1 MSTLL
6 GLDLVASAMK
16 LAVGDQSGV
25 SQIAS
30 VLLPSD
36 LVRDHKMVSEEAV
49 AQEVKHA
56 LREQHMKKRPCAVV
70 IPAES
75 AIVRRL
81 TVPYMSPEQLRVN
94 LPYEFHDFIQ
104 GGKDQYFYDY
114 AVVSVIQGRKD
125 DSGKEEPPTL
135 DLLAAATRKE
145 TIAAYRRMLRLAGMK
160 LVRAVPECL
169 AYGHLLRA
177 KLVQKREEYR
187 GECAV
192 GDVGEQTIAIDLFLS
207 APEKGLL
214 FDTQRTVTTLAQ
226 VGEIIDIFAEAGV
239 KQVKYALKGWTKGG
253 YGHWPDALPVERSV
267 GKNSDLTALAQKAAE
282 LGSTLSL
289 TANFVEADTDT
300 RSYSKRNDVVYLS
313 NYAILTDPDEETFIL
328 SPEVIR
334 EKYEAFAKE
343 AEKLSVS
350 GLRLERVGQYIP
362 FNYNRGHV
370 WTTEQTLEAYQ
381 QMLADA
387 RASLGEVSV
396 QGGAIWAAPYADL
409 LTEVPYKDSGFQ
421 FTTEAVPFY
430 QLVMHG
436 VRAYT
441 ATPGN
446 LSSDLDREMLRWVEM
461 GYMPYFELTWSSTE
475 ELMYTDYQS
484 LFTAQYSAW
493 LDKVSAIAADFADG
507 DLHNLRTA
515 LMMEHTKIS
524 SDLIRVRY
532 DNGMQVY
539 VNYADH
545 DQQADGLTIPA
556 MGYLV
561 TKEGAQ

>member
-1 MSTLL
+1 M
-6 GLDLVASAMK
+6 
-16 LAVGDQSGV
+16 
-25 SQIAS
+25 
-30 VLLPSD
+30 
-36 LVRDHKMVSEEAV
+36 
-49 AQEVKHA
+49 
-56 LREQHMKKRPCAVV
+56 
-70 IPAES
+70 
-75 AIVRRL
+75 
-81 TVPYMSPEQLRVN
+81 
-94 LPYEFHDFIQ
+94 
-104 GGKDQYFYDY
+104 
-114 AVVSVIQGRKD
+114 
-125 DSGKEEPPTL
+125 
-135 DLLAAATRKE
+135 
-145 TIAAYRRMLRLAGMK
+145 
-160 LVRAVPECL
+160 
-169 AYGHLLRA
+169 
-177 KLVQKREEYR
+177 
-187 GECAV
+187 
-192 GDVGEQTIAIDLFLS
+192 
-207 APEKGLL
+207 
-214 FDTQRTVTTLAQ
+214 
-226 VGEIIDIFAEAGV
+226 
-239 KQVKYALKGWTKGG
+239 
-253 YGHWPDALPVERSV
+253 
-267 GKNSDLTALAQKAAE
+267 
-282 LGSTLSL
+282 
-289 TANFVEADTDT
+289 
-300 RSYSKRNDVVYLS
+300 
-313 NYAILTDPDEETFIL
+313 
-328 SPEVIR
+328 
-334 EKYEAFAKE
+334 
-343 AEKLSVS
+343 
-350 GLRLERVGQYIP
+350 
-362 FNYNRGHV
+362 
-370 WTTEQTLEAYQ
+370 TEQTLEAYQ
-381 QMLADA
+381 QMLTDA